1 MRLSLVLS
9 VLRPAGPVAIGV
21 SLGFTLSL
29 LSVTWVEEPCGPPPR
44 PAARPPPSDGSPGGP
59 PAGGLHNGN
68 AARRPNAVPGGL
80 GADSWEPRVVPYRPP
95 SPGRAAK
102 KAVRCGAGAAGAGR
116 GPAGASGGAGWGGRL
131 PPAFPGPCRPLLAA
145 PWAAAGRLPAA
156 SLPADLPS
164 PALRPVPARPAAPHP
179 RHPGVP
185 RPRPTDGTEQALKGP
200 PCPLPG
206 GGRAGGAVGLN
217 GAAV

>member
-44 PAARPPPSDGSPGGP
+44 PAARPGPDGGGAAAAAAGGGGGGGGGP
-59 PAGGLHNGN
+59 APPPGPANTNGN
-68 AARRPNAVPGGL
+68 AARRPNAVPAGL

-102 KAVRCGAGAAGAGR
+102 KAVRCG
-116 GPAGASGGAGWGGRL
+116 GGDR
-131 PPAFPGPCRPLLAA
+131 
-145 PWAAAGRLPAA
+145 
-156 SLPADLPS
+156 
-164 PALRPVPARPAAPHP
+164 
-179 RHPGVP
+179 
-185 RPRPTDGTEQALKGP
+185 DGTGRDAGELG
-200 PCPLPG
+200 LRGTG
-206 GGRAGGAVGLN
+206 GGRAAGANRGLD
-217 GAAV
+217 GSS

>member
-44 PAARPPPSDGSPGGP
+44 PATRPRPDDGPAPPP
-59 PAGGLHNGN
+59 GLGNTNGN
-68 AARRPNAVPGGL
+68 AARRPNAVPAGM

-102 KAVRCGAGAAGAGR
+102 KAVRCG
-116 GPAGASGGAGWGGRL
+116 
-131 PPAFPGPCRPLLAA
+131 
-145 PWAAAGRLPAA
+145 
-156 SLPADLPS
+156 
-164 PALRPVPARPAAPHP
+164 
-179 RHPGVP
+179 
-185 RPRPTDGTEQALKGP
+185 GT
-200 PCPLPG
+200 
-206 GGRAGGAVGLN
+206 GRAGGVWAPAGANRALDGSSCSRPWGCPGVGVCLP
-217 GAAV
+217 GRCWGLPALPAGLVLRGLYR

>member
-44 PAARPPPSDGSPGGP
+44 SDARPRPDGGGP
-59 PAGGLHNGN
+59 ALPPGPANTNGN
-68 AARRPNAVPGGL
+68 AVRRPNAVPAGL

-102 KAVRCGAGAAGAGR
+102 KAVRCGG
-116 GPAGASGGAGWGGRL
+116 GPRRDGTGGAGPPRYRRRTGRRRSRG
-131 PPAFPGPCRPLLAA
+131 FR
-145 PWAAAGRLPAA
+145 R
-156 SLPADLPS
+156 
-164 PALRPVPARPAAPHP
+164 
-179 RHPGVP
+179 
-185 RPRPTDGTEQALKGP
+185 E
-200 PCPLPG
+200 
-206 GGRAGGAVGLN
+206 
-217 GAAV
+217 

>member
-102 KAVRCGAGAAGAGR
+102 KAVRTRYISTELGMRQRLFVGVLTSKSTLGTLAVAVNRTLAHCLERLVYFTGTRGR
-116 GPAGASGGAGWGGRL
+116 KVPHGMTVVTHGDE
-131 PPAFPGPCRPLLAA
+131 RPI
-145 PWAAAGRLPAA
+145 W
-156 SLPADLPS
+156 
-164 PALRPVPARPAAPHP
+164 
-179 RHPGVP
+179 
-185 RPRPTDGTEQALKGP
+185 
-200 PCPLPG
+200 
-206 GGRAGGAVGLN
+206 N
-217 GAAV
+217 MY